1 MNRSCLFA
9 FTLAFAA
16 FAGIGSGLAQEGI
29 DKAKARDFDARLF
42 ARPYDQKTYACF
54 VRRYDSGHLTQHP
67 QRKVS
72 AMKLLVTAEIPPEEQ
87 STINYAFHLGV
98 KYRQKVGHFGS
109 GGSCHHVI
117 AEEKGGEIHLG
128 CGVDCDGGGITIAMS
143 KDDKSAIVELER
155 VRVWDRKKP
164 DEDNMHDLEAG
175 ADDKMFRIERA
186 DLNECAEFVTDR
198 KELAALRK
206 QRLAELRR
214 E

>member
-1 MNRSCLFA
+1 MKRVVLFA
-9 FTLAFAA
+9 LTLVATAA
-16 FAGIGSGLAQEGI
+16 PAGLSHAEDGI
-29 DKAKARDFDARLF
+29 DKAKARNFDARLF

-54 VRRYDSGHLTQHP
+54 VRRYDASHLAQHP
-67 QRKVS
+67 KQKVR

-87 STINYAFHLGV
+87 TINYSFPLGV
-98 KYRQKVGHFGS
+98 KYRQRAGNFDS

-128 CGVDCDGGGITIAMS
+128 CGVDCDGGGIDVAMS

-164 DEDNMHDLEAG
+164 DQEGNNDLEAG
-175 ADDKMFRIERA
+175 TDDKTFRVERA
-186 DLNECAEFVTDR
+186 DLSECAELVTDR

-206 QRLAELRR
+206 QRLANLRH